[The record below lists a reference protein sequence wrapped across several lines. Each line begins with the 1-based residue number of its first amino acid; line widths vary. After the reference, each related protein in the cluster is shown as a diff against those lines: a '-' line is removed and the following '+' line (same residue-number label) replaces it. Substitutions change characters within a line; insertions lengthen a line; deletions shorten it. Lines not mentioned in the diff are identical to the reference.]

1 MAIKTLTKKYK
12 LAWNN
17 DLQIILNSENTD
29 NIAISNANTFE
40 SDVKGDI
47 QAKINELGL
56 TQGDV

>member
-40 SDVKGDI
+40 SDVQEDI

-56 TQGDV
+56 IETDI

>member
-1 MAIKTLTKKYK
+1 MPIKTLTKKYK

-17 DLQIILNSENTD
+17 DLQIRLNSANTG

-40 SDVKGDI
+40 SDVQEDI

>member
-1 MAIKTLTKKYK
+1 MPIKTLTKKYK

-17 DLQIILNSENTD
+17 YLQIRLNSVNTG

-40 SDVKGDI
+40 SDVQEDI

-56 TQGDV
+56 I